1 MKNVNNSFWR
11 WKAAA
16 AAHIWFGNICLL
28 GLLSPVDLIL
38 KNIFHLILTNAQAF
52 HLALPQVGLMLLLDH
67 LPARFIFWK
76 CHRCVGTL
84 SYNHLF
90 ILLKI
95 ISWLGIPRWKP
106 SPWFVPDTIPTGNSN
121 CFTQVQ
127 KNICFIRF
135 NVFSGTLLLYP
146 PSPPSSPWRSA
157 NTTLPKVL
165 ARNMRSNSCVNSKRE
180 MFIFQLHPT
189 RLMSKEAEA
198 YSSVTCTLRNRKE
211 FKSKTISTLFCKNGL
226 NWKRSQKGPVGLVWQ
241 KPNPLPTLI
250 LNGRWKHAERQTVW
264 SSLSVRVKMMNNLY
278 EKVTREWSGITLIW
292 EPN

>member
-1 MKNVNNSFWR
+1 MKNENNLFWR

-16 AAHIWFGNICLL
+16 AAHIWFGKICLL

-38 KNIFHLILTNAQAF
+38 KKTFSTW
-52 HLALPQVGLMLLLDH
+52 
-67 LPARFIFWK
+67 FWK
-76 CHRCVGTL
+76 CPGLPPGAASSRLDAFAGPPAYQVHLLKVCFWYLVSYTSRGCHRCVGTL

-106 SPWFVPDTIPTGNSN
+106 SPWFVPDTIPAGNSN
-121 CFTQVQ
+121 CLTQVQ
-127 KNICFIRF
+127 KNIWFIRF

-165 ARNMRSNSCVNSKRE
+165 ARNRRSNSCVNSKRE

-211 FKSKTISTLFCKNGL
+211 FKSKTISTLFGKNGL

-241 KPNPLPTLI
+241 KPNPLQP
-250 LNGRWKHAERQTVW
+250 RF
-264 SSLSVRVKMMNNLY
+264 
-278 EKVTREWSGITLIW
+278 
-292 EPN
+292 

>member
-28 GLLSPVDLIL
+28 GLLS
-38 KNIFHLILTNAQAF
+38 TW
-52 HLALPQVGLMLLLDH
+52 
-67 LPARFIFWK
+67 FWK
-76 CHRCVGTL
+76 TFSTWFWQMPRPSTWRCLKSAWCFCWTTCLPGSSSESFWYLVSYTSRGCHRCVGTL

-106 SPWFVPDTIPTGNSN
+106 SPWVVPDTIPTGNSD

-127 KNICFIRF
+127 KNIWFIRF

-241 KPNPLPTLI
+241 KPNPLQP
-250 LNGRWKHAERQTVW
+250 RF
-264 SSLSVRVKMMNNLY
+264 
-278 EKVTREWSGITLIW
+278 
-292 EPN
+292 